1 MRKSCW
7 EWKCT
12 RSMEMHKKSWV
23 LFGVAAG
30 LVTAVG
36 FAWFKP
42 QADHTAHQMAQRAS
56 DGAAI
61 KLPQLTETAQ
71 AGETVFNDNCSAC
84 HGKHAAGTDQ
94 GPPLIHIIY
103 EPSHHGD
110 PSFYRAVAQGVRRH
124 HWRFGD
130 MPPIEGVSEADVGKI
145 IAYVRETQRANGIN

>member
-1 MRKSCW
+1 MRKSVLLLTGIAAVAIAGGAYFW
-7 EWKCT
+7 LGASEDHSGHQTAT
-12 RSMEMHKKSWV
+12 RM
-23 LFGVAAG
+23 
-30 LVTAVG
+30 
-36 FAWFKP
+36 
-42 QADHTAHQMAQRAS
+42 S

-61 KLPQLTETAQ
+61 TLPPLTEVAQ
-71 AGETVFNDNCSAC
+71 EGAALFNENCSVC
-84 HGKHAAGTDQ
+84 HGVNAVGTDQ

-130 MPPIEGVSEADVGKI
+130 MPPIEGVGDDDVGKI